1 MLGKVIVIN
10 TELVTTERIDSE
22 ARVQVDS
29 VWLSNP
35 VEVNNEKEREDEEK
49 RVYSLGPGTWG
60 HLWDEDHLQEHFGEQ
75 HGRSSCS
82 VVGR

>member
-10 TELVTTERIDSE
+10 TKLVTTERIDSE
-22 ARVQVDS
+22 ALVQVDS

-35 VEVNNEKEREDEEK
+35 VEVNNEKEREDEVK

-60 HLWDEDHLQEHFGEQ
+60 
-75 HGRSSCS
+75 SS
-82 VVGR
+82 VG